1 MDPLIVELLSLFT
14 AVCYGASSVIARKG
28 MKDSNPMTGVIVG
41 SLVQVIL
48 LASLVIADPP
58 AAFNWTAISLFVASG
73 IFASTLGRLLNFM
86 SIDRIGV
93 ALSASIIGSSPLF
106 STLLAAVFLGEQV
119 DLATLLGTVLIVAGI
134 AIARSGGQALK
145 NIRSNALVLPVAS
158 AIFYGASSVA
168 RKAALSILPES
179 AFGAVVGAMASLTAF
194 AIYLLLSRRTD
205 ELQVNWAGGKF
216 WVVNGVV
223 VTLAWLAMFSA
234 LTIGKVSVVTALG
247 GTNPLFSVILSALL
261 LKGSEELNSRIVVG
275 SLTIVA
281 GAMVITLF

>member
-1 MDPLIVELLSLFT
+1 MIVELLSLFT

-28 MKDSNPMTGVIVG
+28 MKDSNPMTGVIIG

-48 LASLVIADPP
+48 LASIVIADPP
-58 AAFNWTAISLFVASG
+58 AAFNWTAMGLFVASG

-145 NIRSNALVLPVAS
+145 NIRSNALVLPIAS
-158 AIFYGASSVA
+158 AIFYGASSVV

-179 AFGAVVGAMASLTAF
+179 AFGAVVGAMASLSAF
-194 AIYLLLSRRTD
+194 AIYLLVSRRTD

-216 WVVNGVV
+216 WVVNGVI

-247 GTNPLFSVILSALL
+247 GTNPLFSVILSAIL
-261 LKGSEELNSRIVVG
+261 LKGSEELNLRIVVG
-275 SLTIVA
+275 SLAIVA